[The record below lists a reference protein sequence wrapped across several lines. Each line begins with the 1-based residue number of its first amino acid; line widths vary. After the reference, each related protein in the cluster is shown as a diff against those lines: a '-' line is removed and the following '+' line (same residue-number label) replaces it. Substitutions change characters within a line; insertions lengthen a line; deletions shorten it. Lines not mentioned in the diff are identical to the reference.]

1 MNQAIYVHAYIYV
14 HCMEMNKAFIQM
26 LFQILVPV
34 LEVGEAAVDWAGQGP
49 VAVVGGR
56 LWRVGQRPEPKQGIT
71 SIEKKGQVP

>member
-1 MNQAIYVHAYIYV
+1 
-14 HCMEMNKAFIQM
+14 MEMNKAFIQM